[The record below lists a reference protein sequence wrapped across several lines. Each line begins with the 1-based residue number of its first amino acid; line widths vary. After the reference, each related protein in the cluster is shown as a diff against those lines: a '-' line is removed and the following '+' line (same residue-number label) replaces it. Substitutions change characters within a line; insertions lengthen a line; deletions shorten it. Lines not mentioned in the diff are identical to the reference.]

1 MNLKQNINFSL
12 WCDFIQRDFLE
23 NDFKELIDQEIIYG
37 ATSNPAI
44 FQNAIINSAAYEQQI
59 NMLQANEA
67 KKIYEE
73 LAIVDIKKAAELLK
87 PLHDNDDNDGFISLE
102 VDPNLSNDTSGTFEE
117 GKRLYHQIGHENV
130 MIKVPATQAGY
141 LAMKQLTSL
150 GIPVNATLVF
160 SPHQAI
166 QCAKALNEGIL
177 ESKRDTKGVV
187 SIFVSR
193 FDRLLDDQCSMY
205 DLEVSQIGIVNATK
219 CYHSIEKFENK
230 NIRTL
235 FASTG
240 VKDDL
245 LKNSYYIDNLLFPN
259 TINTA
264 PLDTIE
270 AWKISGEKKP
280 SSILT
285 NVECDKFFNNVKDKG
300 INMENAYDSLL
311 KDGLSAFKVSFEEL
325 LTKVK
330 L

>member
-1 MNLKQNINFSL
+1 MSLKQNINFSL

-23 NDFKELIDQEIIYG
+23 NGFKELINQEIIYG
-37 ATSNPAI
+37 ATSNPTI
-44 FQNAIINSAAYEQQI
+44 FQNAIVNSTAYEQQI
-59 NMLQANEA
+59 NMLQANES

-87 PLHDNDDNDGFISLE
+87 SLHDSNDNDGFISLE
-102 VDPNLSNDTSGTFEE
+102 VDPHLCNNTSSTFEE
-117 GKRLYHQIGHENV
+117 GKRLYNQIAHENV
-130 MIKVPATQAGY
+130 MIKVPATQSGY

-160 SPHQAI
+160 SPHQAM

-177 ESKRDTKGVV
+177 ESKRDTKAVI

-193 FDRLLDDQCSMY
+193 FDRLLDEQCSIY
-205 DLEVSQIGIVNATK
+205 NLELSQIGIINATK
-219 CYHSIEKFENK
+219 CYHCIEKFENK
-230 NIRTL
+230 NIRAL

-240 VKDDL
+240 VKNDL
-245 LKNSYYIDNLLFPN
+245 LKDTYYIDNLLFPN

-264 PLDTIE
+264 PLNTIE
-270 AWKISGEKKP
+270 AWKTSGSREP

-285 NVECDKFFNNVKDKG
+285 SLECDKFFNNIKNKG
-300 INMENAYDSLL
+300 IDMKNVYNSLL
-311 KDGLSAFKVSFEEL
+311 KDGLSVFKISFEEL